1 MQEWFETRTASRHSP
16 LSYLGEG
23 PLGRESENPSRP
35 LPAVRELR
43 GRGGPGF
50 QPWTVCQVCQGR
62 GGKRVC
68 ELRQIPES
76 GISRAVWRRSS
87 RLACRGSGRRPARSC
102 SAGGCRRHRTQ
113 IIQIPAIP
121 IILIE
126 RSIPFGNLLLFLAIF
141 IGLVRNT
148 KISYFLRFNAL
159 QSLLINIGI
168 IIVNFIFEI
177 IFSPFLNSLII
188 RTFSS
193 TLLFSLFAVIV
204 YCVWSCTQGNEPDL
218 PIISEATKMQL

>member
-1 MQEWFETRTASRHSP
+1 MI
-16 LSYLGEG
+16 
-23 PLGRESENPSRP
+23 
-35 LPAVRELR
+35 
-43 GRGGPGF
+43 
-50 QPWTVCQVCQGR
+50 PWADCLTFGNHLYV
-62 GGKRVC
+62 KY
-68 ELRQIPES
+68 PF
-76 GISRAVWRRSS
+76 
-87 RLACRGSGRRPARSC
+87 
-102 SAGGCRRHRTQ
+102 TQ

-148 KISYFLRFNAL
+148 QISYFLRFNAL

-168 IIVNFIFEI
+168 LIVNFIFEI

-193 TLLFSLFAVIV
+193 TLLFSLFAVIF

>member
-1 MQEWFETRTASRHSP
+1 MPSIGAKI
-16 LSYLGEG
+16 LGV
-23 PLGRESENPSRP
+23 L
-35 LPAVRELR
+35 LYMI
-43 GRGGPGF
+43 
-50 QPWTVCQVCQGR
+50 PWADCLTFGNHLYI
-62 GGKRVC
+62 KY
-68 ELRQIPES
+68 PF
-76 GISRAVWRRSS
+76 
-87 RLACRGSGRRPARSC
+87 
-102 SAGGCRRHRTQ
+102 TQ
-113 IIQIPAIP
+113 IIQMPAIP

>member
-1 MQEWFETRTASRHSP
+1 MPSVGAKI
-16 LSYLGEG
+16 LGV
-23 PLGRESENPSRP
+23 L
-35 LPAVRELR
+35 LYMI
-43 GRGGPGF
+43 
-50 QPWTVCQVCQGR
+50 PWADCLTFGNHLYI
-62 GGKRVC
+62 KY
-68 ELRQIPES
+68 PF
-76 GISRAVWRRSS
+76 
-87 RLACRGSGRRPARSC
+87 
-102 SAGGCRRHRTQ
+102 TQ

-141 IGLVRNT
+141 IGLVRNN

-218 PIISEATKMQL
+218 PIVSEATKMQL

>member
-1 MQEWFETRTASRHSP
+1 MPSIGAKILGVLLYMIPWADCLTFGNHLYIKYP
-16 LSYLGEG
+16 L
-23 PLGRESENPSRP
+23 
-35 LPAVRELR
+35 
-43 GRGGPGF
+43 
-50 QPWTVCQVCQGR
+50 
-62 GGKRVC
+62 
-68 ELRQIPES
+68 
-76 GISRAVWRRSS
+76 
-87 RLACRGSGRRPARSC
+87 
-102 SAGGCRRHRTQ
+102 TQ

>member
-1 MQEWFETRTASRHSP
+1 MPSIGAKI
-16 LSYLGEG
+16 LGI
-23 PLGRESENPSRP
+23 L
-35 LPAVRELR
+35 LYMI
-43 GRGGPGF
+43 
-50 QPWTVCQVCQGR
+50 PWADCLTFGNHLYV
-62 GGKRVC
+62 KYPF
-68 ELRQIPES
+68 I
-76 GISRAVWRRSS
+76 
-87 RLACRGSGRRPARSC
+87 
-102 SAGGCRRHRTQ
+102 Q

-193 TLLFSLFAVIV
+193 TFLFSLFAVIV

-218 PIISEATKMQL
+218 PVISQATKMQL